1 MTDYKNVYWNEIDQ
15 RMWRTNTTAGDISV
29 RFEYVGTMT
38 RAEYDLLIEVL
49 WELFE
54 DNKITLDDFH
64 KIFGDIR
71 CFCDRIK
78 KLIEST

>member
-1 MTDYKNVYWNEIDQ
+1 
-15 RMWRTNTTAGDISV
+15 
-29 RFEYVGTMT
+29 
-38 RAEYDLLIEVL
+38 
-49 WELFE
+49 LFE